1 MSRILFAGT
10 PEIALPTLRVLA
22 AAPGLTLGVLT
33 NPDASSGRSR
43 ELHPSP
49 VKALGQSLG
58 LEVFSPAK
66 LDGDFRA
73 QMEGRWDL
81 LLSFA
86 YGKIFGPKFLALFPR
101 GGMNIHPSLLPRWR
115 GPSPLNAALIAGDSR
130 SGLSIQTLALEM
142 DSGDLIYQETWE
154 LNGRETAESLGEKAA
169 LRASEV
175 IVSVVQEYLSGQAVL
190 RPQSTQGI
198 TYCHLLKKEDG
209 LIDWNLSAKEIEWKI
224 RGLNPWPG
232 AFTSLQGQKLTL
244 WEAGVVEK
252 NASEALPGT
261 IIDLDKKEGIL
272 VQTAQGLLAVRQLQ
286 LASKKSMDHR
296 SFING
301 FPGLPGLRL
310 GE

>member
-33 NPDASSGRSR
+33 NPDASAGRSR
-43 ELHPSP
+43 ELIPSP

-58 LEVFSPAK
+58 LEVFSPEK
-66 LDGDFRA
+66 LDGEFRS

-81 LLSFA
+81 LISFA
-86 YGKIFGPKFLALFPR
+86 YGKIFGPKFLGLFPR
-101 GGMNIHPSLLPRWR
+101 GGINIHPSLLPRWR
-115 GPSPLNAALIAGDSR
+115 GPSPLNAAIIAGDSQ
-130 SGLSIQTLALEM
+130 SGLSIQTLAQEM

-154 LNGRETAESLGEKAA
+154 LQGRETSLTLGDKAGV
-169 LRASEV
+169 RASEV
-175 IVSVVQEYLSGQAVL
+175 IVPVLEDYLSGRAVL
-190 RPQSTQGI
+190 RPQSPDGI
-198 TYCHLLKKEDG
+198 TYCRLLKKEDG

-232 AFTSLQGQKLTL
+232 AFTTVQGQKLTL
-244 WEAGVVEK
+244 WESGVVEK
-252 NASEALPGT
+252 TSSGALPGT
-261 IIDLDKKEGIL
+261 IIDLDKKDGIL